1 MARATARMR
10 LAAAGGADLG
20 PGPARLPWP
29 HDVVLLL
36 GISKYPQTDNPHRAE
51 VGIDVGLDADTG

>member
-1 MARATARMR
+1 MR
-10 LAAAGGADLG
+10 LAAARGADLG